1 MNYFLKFPSVI
12 TDELIDL
19 NGLQEAYCS
28 YFKTVSLPC
37 EMIFILGL
45 SFKQMISAKPC
56 GI

>member
-19 NGLQEAYCS
+19 SGLQEAYCS